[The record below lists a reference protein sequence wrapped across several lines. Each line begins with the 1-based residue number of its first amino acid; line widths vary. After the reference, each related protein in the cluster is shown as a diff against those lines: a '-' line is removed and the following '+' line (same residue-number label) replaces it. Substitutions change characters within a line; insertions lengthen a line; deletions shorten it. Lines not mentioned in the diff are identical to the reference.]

1 MRLWLVLLLLGTR
14 LAAAPPAPLQSALEN
29 FRADPPPGWT
39 YTLTTRGEDKSM
51 VERHD
56 ATKAA
61 FDRWTLLQKDGREP
75 TEEERKTYVEM
86 RSRRSR
92 GGTAPKLTEQ
102 LDLASAEIVNET
114 AERTT
119 YRCRLKP
126 AERGDKTAAFLRATI
141 VLHQPTGTVESLQLA
156 STGEFSPTL
165 GVTISQMKTEM
176 SYTPPEGERP
186 ALPLRVTTQV
196 RGRAFW
202 FKSLDADLT
211 VTYSDYAPAHR
222 RSQ

>member
-1 MRLWLVLLLLGTR
+1 MRTWLVFLLLCAR
-14 LAAAPPAPLQSALEN
+14 LEAAATAPLQSALES

-39 YTLTTRGEDKSM
+39 YTLASHGEGKSM

-56 ATKAA
+56 ATQPEFA
-61 FDRWTLLQKDGREP
+61 RWSLVQKDGREP
-75 TEEERKTYVEM
+75 TPEERQAYAEM

-102 LDLASAEIVNET
+102 LDLASTELVAEN
-114 AERTT
+114 ADRAT

-126 AERGDKTAAFLRATI
+126 AERGDRTAAFLRATI
-141 VLHQPTGTVESLQLA
+141 VLHKPTGTIESLQLA

-165 GVTISQMKTEM
+165 GVRIAEMRTEM
-176 SYTPPEGERP
+176 SYTPPIGDRP
-186 ALPLRVTTQV
+186 ALPLRVTTHV

-211 VTYSDYAPAHR
+211 VTYSDYTPAR
-222 RSQ
+222 RRNQ